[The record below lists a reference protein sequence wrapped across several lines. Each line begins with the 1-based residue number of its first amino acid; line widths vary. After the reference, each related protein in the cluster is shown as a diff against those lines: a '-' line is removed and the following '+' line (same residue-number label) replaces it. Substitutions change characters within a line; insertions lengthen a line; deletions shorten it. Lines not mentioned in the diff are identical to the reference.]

1 MNCIENWEKDSQTK
15 LWGETII
22 DLYKQ
27 MIRKQTG
34 WGGCGID
41 NIVIFSAHMI
51 PKVDMEARF
60 DMNLNIDYDEQYIP
74 TFYLLH

>member
-1 MNCIENWEKDSQTK
+1 M
-15 LWGETII
+15 
-22 DLYKQ
+22 
-27 MIRKQTG
+27 
-34 WGGCGID
+34 GGCGID

-60 DMNLNIDYDEQYIP
+60 DMNLDIDYDEQYIP